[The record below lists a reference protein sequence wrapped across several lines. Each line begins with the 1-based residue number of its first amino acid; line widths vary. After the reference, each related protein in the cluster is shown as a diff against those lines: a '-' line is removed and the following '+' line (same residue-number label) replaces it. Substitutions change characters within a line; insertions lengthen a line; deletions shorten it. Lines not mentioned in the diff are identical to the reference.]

1 MTLNS
6 RRTVSYYFIHPEK
19 EVGDDLLKH
28 LRVYFKIDHFKSIK
42 TLKQEMSF
50 VNKLEIVK
58 IIASSSLSKDDIDY
72 LVAENKIY
80 QIIFYG
86 LNSNKQELNG
96 KIVATAENVED
107 LIKKLNEKESK
118 DTLNVSSHNLLLVD
132 KDTKLLNKYRLS
144 YHCNTTFTG
153 N

>member
-1 MTLNS
+1 
-6 RRTVSYYFIHPEK
+6 
-19 EVGDDLLKH
+19 
-28 LRVYFKIDHFKSIK
+28 
-42 TLKQEMSF
+42 
-50 VNKLEIVK
+50 
-58 IIASSSLSKDDIDY
+58 
-72 LVAENKIY
+72 
-80 QIIFYG
+80 
-86 LNSNKQELNG
+86 
-96 KIVATAENVED
+96 VATAENVED

>member
-1 MTLNS
+1 
-6 RRTVSYYFIHPEK
+6 
-19 EVGDDLLKH
+19 
-28 LRVYFKIDHFKSIK
+28 
-42 TLKQEMSF
+42 
-50 VNKLEIVK
+50 LEIVK

-86 LNSNKQELNG
+86 LNSNKQEING